1 MKLAVLL
8 SSFLLFLLSGCASQK
23 PAPVVDRSN
32 SQATANHSAA
42 SASAGERVVP
52 KGHYV
57 VKEGDTLYRIAL
69 DHGQDYRDLA
79 NWNQLENPSRI
90 SVGQEIRI
98 APPDGDTAPV
108 AVTRPVGVAQVIE
121 KRSLDGNSQGLKKE
135 PRAGRE
141 PYSDE
146 AYAKAMKSANE
157 AMPRIEIKPE
167 QKAEIKGEPKADA
180 RVEGKATEEDVKW
193 AWPAGGK
200 LLGQFVETGNKGL
213 DIAGKAGDPVTAAAD
228 GKVVYS
234 GAGLRGY
241 GQLVIVKHNAV
252 YLTAYAHNSK
262 ILVKEGQVVTR
273 GQKVAEMGDTDA
285 DQVKLHFE
293 LRRQGKPVD
302 PLKHLPPR

>member
-1 MKLAVLL
+1 MKSPALVVGLLVSILLA
-8 SSFLLFLLSGCASQK
+8 SCASHK
-23 PAPVVDRSN
+23 PAPVVDRS
-32 SQATANHSAA
+32 SGQGSATNGQKPAA
-42 SASAGERVVP
+42 ADRVVP
-52 KGHYV
+52 KGYYV

-69 DHGQDYRDLA
+69 EHGQDYRDVA
-79 NWNQLENPSRI
+79 AWNQLENAHRI

-98 APPDGDTAPV
+98 APPETEAAPV
-108 AVTRPVGVAQVIE
+108 AVTRPIGAAPIIE
-121 KRSLDGNSQGLKKE
+121 KRSLDGNSETVKRE

-146 AYAKAMKSANE
+146 AYAKAMKATE
-157 AMPRIEIKPE
+157 AMPRVEIKPE
-167 QKAEIKGEPKADA
+167 PKAEIRPEPQ
-180 RVEGKATEEDVKW
+180 VEAKIGAKSGDEDVQW
-193 AWPAGGK
+193 AWPANGK
-200 LLGQFVETGNKGL
+200 LLGQFVETGSKGL

-234 GAGLRGY
+234 GAGLRGF

-262 ILVKEGQVVTR
+262 ILVKEGQLVTR

-293 LRRQGKPVD
+293 VRRQGKPVD